1 MWHNSLSL
9 LHFSFIFI
17 GLSVHFFIK
26 SWQNEKSLN
35 LNYFR
40 LSPVFSV
47 LVLEKPNNRLGTW
60 REEGLVIV
68 QLPFVDS
75 KIQHVLVIYTTQNV
89 NCMKQI
95 SSVTNQELK
104 IMQEDLTFKSNEMQ
118 KSQSTAKNLI
128 TGATNTEFSN
138 SFLKKVK
145 MT

>member
-104 IMQEDLTFKSNEMQ
+104 IMQEDLTLKSNEMQ

>member
-1 MWHNSLSL
+1 MWHNSLCL

-17 GLSVHFFIK
+17 GLSVHFLHIN

-40 LSPVFSV
+40 LFPVFSV
-47 LVLEKPNNRLGTW
+47 LVIEKPNNRLGTW

-68 QLPFVDS
+68 QLPFVAS

-128 TGATNTEFSN
+128 TGETNTEFSN
-138 SFLKKVK
+138 SFL
-145 MT
+145 

>member
-1 MWHNSLSL
+1 MWHNSLCL

-17 GLSVHFFIK
+17 GLSVHFLHIK

-40 LSPVFSV
+40 LFPVFSV
-47 LVLEKPNNRLGTW
+47 LVIEKPNNRLGTW

-68 QLPFVDS
+68 QLPFVAS

-128 TGATNTEFSN
+128 TGETNTEFSN
-138 SFLKKVK
+138 SFL
-145 MT
+145 